1 MDIKGLFNQLIR
13 LYDRLNKKQ
22 KIVIIGGIVVV
33 ILFLSYF
40 VVFSINQRN
49 ENSNY
54 GVLFEG
60 LSPSDNALVIQ
71 HLQSNNIPYK
81 IPKEDTILVP
91 KDVVYE
97 QRIALSSNGIPKNSK
112 VGFEIFNEQ
121 SFGMTEFE
129 QQVKLIRAT
138 EGELSRTIES
148 LKPIEHA
155 TVRIAQPKDSVFV
168 SKEVLPT
175 ASVALEIRPNM
186 YLSPSQIDGIK
197 NLVASSVTKL
207 TKENVT
213 IVNQNG
219 EILGSDNESSATAN
233 AIDTQLKYKNNYEKI
248 LEDKILD
255 VLSPVVGGKSRVVA
269 KVTAEFDFSQKKST
283 QEVFDPNNVV
293 RSQQN
298 LEERRQGLKDPEIG
312 GVPGAVSNIGPVQGL
327 DSLNSKELYEK
338 NQTTTNYEI
347 SKTVSEIKGE
357 FGTLKRLSAAVVVDG
372 NYELVNEDGIEKMKY
387 IPISAEKMD
396 QINSLVKQAIGFSQT
411 RGDEVSVSN
420 FELNSVT
427 DNYKPKTALEKIVS
441 MLSPLMP
448 LLKYILVAII
458 IFIFYKKIIAPF
470 AERMLEVSDNT
481 EDDVESLLKIDDS
494 EEDNNKIRDMRKRI
508 EDQLGLGNFNED
520 EIKYDVLLEKIRT
533 MVSENPGE
541 VASLFQTLIH
551 DELGIEEINNKK
563 GE

>member
-1 MDIKGLFNQLIR
+1 MDIKGLFNQLLR
-13 LYDRLNKKQ
+13 LYERLNKRQ
-22 KIVIIGGIVVV
+22 RMVIIGGIVVV
-33 ILFLSYF
+33 VLFLSYF

-49 ENSNY
+49 EYSNY

-60 LSPSDNALVIQ
+60 LSPSDNTLVIQ

-97 QRIALSSNGIPKNSK
+97 QRITLSSNGIPKNSK

-148 LKPIEHA
+148 LKPIDHA
-155 TVRIAQPKDSVFV
+155 TVHIALPKDSVFV
-168 SKEVLPT
+168 SQEVLPT
-175 ASVALEIRPNM
+175 ASVVLDIRPNM

-197 NLVASSVTKL
+197 NLVSSAVSKL
-207 TKENVT
+207 TKENVA

-219 EILGSDNESSATAN
+219 ETLGSNDENTITAETIN
-233 AIDTQLKYKNNYEKI
+233 AQLKYKNNYEKI

-255 VLSPVVGGKSRVVA
+255 VLSPVVGGKDRVVA
-269 KVTAEFDFSQKKST
+269 KVTAEFDFSQKNST
-283 QEVFDPNNVV
+283 QEIFDPNNVV
-293 RSQQN
+293 RSEQN
-298 LEERRQGLKDPEIG
+298 LEERRQGAKEPEIG

-327 DSLNSKELYEK
+327 DSLDSKELYEK

-347 SKTVSEIKGE
+347 SKTISEIKGE
-357 FGTLKRLSAAVVVDG
+357 FGTLKRLSAAAVVDG
-372 NYELVNEDGIEKMKY
+372 NYELASENGTQKLLY
-387 IPISAEKMD
+387 IPISAEKMNE
-396 QINSLVKQAIGFSQT
+396 INNLVKQAIGFSQN

-420 FELNSVT
+420 FELNST
-427 DNYKPKTALEKIVS
+427 TGSYKPKTTLEKIVS
-441 MLSPLMP
+441 ILSPLIP
-448 LLKYILVAII
+448 LLKYIIVAII
-458 IFIFYKKIIAPF
+458 IFIFYKKIIVPF
-470 AERMLEVSDNT
+470 TERMLEVSDNV

-494 EEDNNKIRDMRKRI
+494 EEENNRVNDMRKKI
-508 EDQLGLGNFNED
+508 EDQLGLGSFNED
-520 EIKYDVLLEKIRT
+520 EIKYDVLLEKMKT
-533 MVSENPGE
+533 MVAENPSE

-551 DELGIEEINNKK
+551 DELGIEDISSKK
-563 GE
+563 GV

>member
-1 MDIKGLFNQLIR
+1 MDIKGLFNQLLR
-13 LYDRLNKKQ
+13 LYERLNKRQ
-22 KIVIIGGIVVV
+22 RMVIIGGIVVV
-33 ILFLSYF
+33 VLFLSYF

-49 ENSNY
+49 EYSNY

-60 LSPSDNALVIQ
+60 LSPSDNTLVIQ

-97 QRIALSSNGIPKNSK
+97 QRITLSSNGIPKNSK

-148 LKPIEHA
+148 LKPIDHA
-155 TVRIAQPKDSVFV
+155 TVHIALPKDSVFV
-168 SKEVLPT
+168 SQEVLPT
-175 ASVALEIRPNM
+175 ASVVLDIRPNM

-197 NLVASSVTKL
+197 NLVSSAVSKL
-207 TKENVT
+207 TKENVA

-219 EILGSDNESSATAN
+219 ETLGSNDENTITAETIN
-233 AIDTQLKYKNNYEKI
+233 TQLKYKNNYEKI

-255 VLSPVVGGKSRVVA
+255 VLSPVVGGKDRVVA
-269 KVTAEFDFSQKKST
+269 KVTAEFDFSQKNST
-283 QEVFDPNNVV
+283 QEIFDPNNVV
-293 RSQQN
+293 RSEQN
-298 LEERRQGLKDPEIG
+298 LEERRQGAKEPEIG

-327 DSLNSKELYEK
+327 DSLDSKELYEK

-347 SKTVSEIKGE
+347 SKTISEIKGE

-372 NYELVNEDGIEKMKY
+372 NYELANENGTQKLLY
-387 IPISAEKMD
+387 IPISAEKMNE
-396 QINSLVKQAIGFSQT
+396 INNLVKQAIGFSQN

-420 FELNSVT
+420 FELNST
-427 DNYKPKTALEKIVS
+427 TGSYKPKTTLEKIVS
-441 MLSPLMP
+441 ILSPLIP
-448 LLKYILVAII
+448 LLKYIIVAII
-458 IFIFYKKIIAPF
+458 IFIFYKKIIVPF
-470 AERMLEVSDNT
+470 TERMLEVSDNV

-494 EEDNNKIRDMRKRI
+494 EEENNRVNDMRKKI
-508 EDQLGLGNFNED
+508 EDQLGLGSFNED
-520 EIKYDVLLEKIRT
+520 EIKYDVLLEKMKT
-533 MVSENPGE
+533 MVAENPSE

-551 DELGIEEINNKK
+551 DELGIEDISSKK

>member
-13 LYDRLNKKQ
+13 LYERLNKRQ
-22 KIVIIGGIVVV
+22 KIVIIGGIVAVV
-33 ILFLSYF
+33 LFLSYF

-49 ENSNY
+49 ANSNY
-54 GVLFEG
+54 AVLFDG
-60 LSPSDNALVIQ
+60 LTPSDNALVIQ

-129 QQVKLIRAT
+129 QQVKLIRAI

-148 LKPIEHA
+148 LKPIERA
-155 TVRIAQPKDSVFV
+155 TVHIALPKDSVFV
-168 SKEVLPT
+168 SQEVLPT

-197 NLVASSVTKL
+197 NLVSSAISKL

-219 EILGSDNESSATAN
+219 EILGSDSEDVVNTTLIN
-233 AIDTQLKYKNNYEKI
+233 TQLKYKNNYEKI

-255 VLSPVVGGKSRVVA
+255 VLSPVVGGKNRVVA

-283 QEVFDPNNVV
+283 QELFDPNNVV

-298 LEERRQGLKDPEIG
+298 LEEKRQGLREPEIG

-327 DSLNSKELYEK
+327 DSLDSKELYEK

-347 SKTVSEIKGE
+347 SKTISEITGE

-372 NYELVNEDGIEKMKY
+372 NYELINEDGIEKMKY
-387 IPISAEKMD
+387 IPISAEKMNE
-396 QINSLVKQAIGFSQT
+396 INNLVKQAIGFSQN

-427 DNYKPKTALEKIVS
+427 NTYKPKSALEKMMS

-470 AERMLEVSDNT
+470 AERMLEVSDNV
-481 EDDVESLLKIDDS
+481 EDDVESLLKIDDD
-494 EEDNNKIRDMRKRI
+494 EEDSNKLNDMRKRI
-508 EDQLGLGNFNED
+508 EDQLGLGSFNED

-533 MVSENPGE
+533 MVSENPSE

-551 DELGIEEINNKK
+551 DELGIEEVNNKK

>member
-1 MDIKGLFNQLIR
+1 M
-13 LYDRLNKKQ
+13 
-22 KIVIIGGIVVV
+22 VIIGGIVVV
-33 ILFLSYF
+33 VLFLSYF

-49 ENSNY
+49 EYNNY

-60 LSPSDNALVIQ
+60 LSPSDNTLVIQ

-97 QRIALSSNGIPKNSK
+97 QRITLSSNGIPKNSK

-148 LKPIEHA
+148 LKPIDHA
-155 TVRIAQPKDSVFV
+155 TVHIALPKDSVFV
-168 SKEVLPT
+168 SQEVLPT
-175 ASVALEIRPNM
+175 ASVVLDIRPNM
-186 YLSPSQIDGIK
+186 YLSSSQIDGIK
-197 NLVASSVTKL
+197 NLVSSAVSKL
-207 TKENVT
+207 TKENVA

-219 EILGSDNESSATAN
+219 ETLGSNDENTITAETIN
-233 AIDTQLKYKNNYEKI
+233 TQLKYKNNYEKI

-255 VLSPVVGGKSRVVA
+255 VLSPVVGGKDRVVA
-269 KVTAEFDFSQKKST
+269 KVTAEFDFSQKNST
-283 QEVFDPNNVV
+283 QEIFDPNNVV
-293 RSQQN
+293 RSEQN
-298 LEERRQGLKDPEIG
+298 LEERRQGAKEPEIG

-327 DSLNSKELYEK
+327 DSLDSKELYEK

-347 SKTVSEIKGE
+347 SKTISEIKGE

-372 NYELVNEDGIEKMKY
+372 NYELVNENGTQKLSY
-387 IPISAEKMD
+387 IPISAEKMNE
-396 QINSLVKQAIGFSQT
+396 INNLVKQAIGFSQN

-420 FELNSVT
+420 FELNST
-427 DNYKPKTALEKIVS
+427 TGSYKPKTTLEKIVS
-441 MLSPLMP
+441 ILSPLIP
-448 LLKYILVAII
+448 LLKYIIVAII
-458 IFIFYKKIIAPF
+458 IFIFYKKIIVPF
-470 AERMLEVSDNT
+470 TERMLEVSDNV

-494 EEDNNKIRDMRKRI
+494 EEENNRVNDMRKKI
-508 EDQLGLGNFNED
+508 EDQLGLGSFNED
-520 EIKYDVLLEKIRT
+520 EIKYDVLLEKMKT
-533 MVSENPGE
+533 MVAENPSE

-551 DELGIEEINNKK
+551 DELGIEDISSKK

>member
-1 MDIKGLFNQLIR
+1 M
-13 LYDRLNKKQ
+13 
-22 KIVIIGGIVVV
+22 VIIGGIVVV
-33 ILFLSYF
+33 VLFLSYF

-49 ENSNY
+49 EYNNY

-60 LSPSDNALVIQ
+60 LSPSDNTLVIQ

-97 QRIALSSNGIPKNSK
+97 QRITLSSNGIPKNSK

-148 LKPIEHA
+148 LKPIDHA
-155 TVRIAQPKDSVFV
+155 TVHIALPKDSVFV
-168 SKEVLPT
+168 SQEVLPT
-175 ASVALEIRPNM
+175 ASVVLDIRPNM
-186 YLSPSQIDGIK
+186 YLSSSQIDGIK
-197 NLVASSVTKL
+197 NLVSSAVSKL
-207 TKENVT
+207 TKENVA

-219 EILGSDNESSATAN
+219 ETLGSNDENTITAETIN
-233 AIDTQLKYKNNYEKI
+233 TQLKYKNNYEKI

-255 VLSPVVGGKSRVVA
+255 VLSPVVGGKDRVVA
-269 KVTAEFDFSQKKST
+269 KVTAEFDFSQKNST
-283 QEVFDPNNVV
+283 QEIFDPNNVV
-293 RSQQN
+293 RSEQN
-298 LEERRQGLKDPEIG
+298 LEERRQGAKEPEIG

-327 DSLNSKELYEK
+327 DSLDSKELYEK

-347 SKTVSEIKGE
+347 SKTISEIKGE

-372 NYELVNEDGIEKMKY
+372 NYELVNENGTQKLSY
-387 IPISAEKMD
+387 IPISAEKMNE
-396 QINSLVKQAIGFSQT
+396 INNLVKQAIGFSQN

-420 FELNSVT
+420 FELNST
-427 DNYKPKTALEKIVS
+427 TGSYKPKTTLEKIVS
-441 MLSPLMP
+441 ILSPLIP
-448 LLKYILVAII
+448 LLKYIIVAII
-458 IFIFYKKIIAPF
+458 IFIFYKKIIVPF
-470 AERMLEVSDNT
+470 TERMLEVSDNV

-494 EEDNNKIRDMRKRI
+494 EEENNRVNDMRKKI
-508 EDQLGLGNFNED
+508 EDQLGLGSFNED
-520 EIKYDVLLEKIRT
+520 EIKYDVLLEKMKT
-533 MVSENPGE
+533 MVAENPSE

-551 DELGIEEINNKK
+551 DELGIEDISNKK

>member
-1 MDIKGLFNQLIR
+1 MDIKGLFNQLLR
-13 LYDRLNKKQ
+13 LYERLNKRQ
-22 KIVIIGGIVVV
+22 RMVIIGGIVVV
-33 ILFLSYF
+33 VLFLSYF

-49 ENSNY
+49 EYSNY

-60 LSPSDNALVIQ
+60 LSPSDNTLVIQ

-97 QRIALSSNGIPKNSK
+97 QRITLSSNGIPKNSK

-148 LKPIEHA
+148 LKPIDHA
-155 TVRIAQPKDSVFV
+155 TVHIALPKDSVFV
-168 SKEVLPT
+168 SQEVLPT
-175 ASVALEIRPNM
+175 ASVVLDIHPNM

-197 NLVASSVTKL
+197 NLVSSAVSKL
-207 TKENVT
+207 TKENVA

-219 EILGSDNESSATAN
+219 ETLGSNDENTITAETIN
-233 AIDTQLKYKNNYEKI
+233 TQLKYKNNYEKI

-255 VLSPVVGGKSRVVA
+255 VLSPVVGGKDRVVA
-269 KVTAEFDFSQKKST
+269 KVTAEFDFSQKNST
-283 QEVFDPNNVV
+283 QEIFDPNNVV
-293 RSQQN
+293 RSEQN
-298 LEERRQGLKDPEIG
+298 LEERRQGAKEPEIG

-327 DSLNSKELYEK
+327 DSLDSKELYEK

-347 SKTVSEIKGE
+347 SKTISEIKGE

-372 NYELVNEDGIEKMKY
+372 NYELASENGTQKLLY
-387 IPISAEKMD
+387 IPISAEKMNE
-396 QINSLVKQAIGFSQT
+396 INNLVKQAIGFSQN

-420 FELNSVT
+420 FELNST
-427 DNYKPKTALEKIVS
+427 TGSYKPKTTLEKIAS
-441 MLSPLMP
+441 ILSPLIP
-448 LLKYILVAII
+448 LLKYIIVAII
-458 IFIFYKKIIAPF
+458 IFIFYKKIIVPF
-470 AERMLEVSDNT
+470 TERMLEVSDNV

-494 EEDNNKIRDMRKRI
+494 EEENNRVNDMRKKI
-508 EDQLGLGNFNED
+508 EDQLGLGSFNED
-520 EIKYDVLLEKIRT
+520 EIKYDVLLEKMKT
-533 MVSENPGE
+533 MVAENPSE

-551 DELGIEEINNKK
+551 DELGIEDISSKK

>member
-1 MDIKGLFNQLIR
+1 M
-13 LYDRLNKKQ
+13 
-22 KIVIIGGIVVV
+22 VIIGGSVVV
-33 ILFLSYF
+33 VLFLSYF

-49 ENSNY
+49 EYNNY

-60 LSPSDNALVIQ
+60 LSPSDNTLVIH

-97 QRIALSSNGIPKNSK
+97 QRITLSSNGIPKNSK

-129 QQVKLIRAT
+129 QQVELIRAT

-148 LKPIEHA
+148 LKPIDHA
-155 TVRIAQPKDSVFV
+155 TVHIALPKDSVFV
-168 SKEVLPT
+168 SQEVLPT
-175 ASVALEIRPNM
+175 ASVVLDIRPNM

-197 NLVASSVTKL
+197 NLVSSAVSKL
-207 TKENVT
+207 TKENVA

-219 EILGSDNESSATAN
+219 ETLGSNDENTITAETIN
-233 AIDTQLKYKNNYEKI
+233 TQLKYKNNYEKI

-255 VLSPVVGGKSRVVA
+255 VLSPVVGGKDRVVA
-269 KVTAEFDFSQKKST
+269 KVTAEFDFSQKNST
-283 QEVFDPNNVV
+283 QEIFDPNNVV
-293 RSQQN
+293 RSEQN
-298 LEERRQGLKDPEIG
+298 LEERRQGAKEPEIG

-327 DSLNSKELYEK
+327 DSLDSKELYEK

-347 SKTVSEIKGE
+347 SKTISEIKGE

-372 NYELVNEDGIEKMKY
+372 NYELVNENGTQKLSY
-387 IPISAEKMD
+387 IPISAEKMNE
-396 QINSLVKQAIGFSQT
+396 INNLVKQAIGFSQN

-420 FELNSVT
+420 FELNST
-427 DNYKPKTALEKIVS
+427 TGSYKPKTTLEKIVS
-441 MLSPLMP
+441 ILSPLIP
-448 LLKYILVAII
+448 LLKYIIVAII
-458 IFIFYKKIIAPF
+458 IFIFYKKIIVPF
-470 AERMLEVSDNT
+470 TERMLEVSDNV

-494 EEDNNKIRDMRKRI
+494 EEENNRVNDMRKKI
-508 EDQLGLGNFNED
+508 EDQLGLGSFNED
-520 EIKYDVLLEKIRT
+520 EIKYDVLLEKMKT
-533 MVSENPGE
+533 MVAENPSE

-551 DELGIEEINNKK
+551 DELGIEDISSKK

>member
-13 LYDRLNKKQ
+13 LYERLNKRQ

-33 ILFLSYF
+33 VLFLSYF

-54 GVLFEG
+54 GVLFDG
-60 LSPSDNALVIQ
+60 LTPSDNALVIQ

-129 QQVKLIRAT
+129 QQVRLLRAT

-148 LKPIEHA
+148 LKPIERA
-155 TVRIAQPKDSVFV
+155 TVHIALPKDSVFV
-168 SKEVLPT
+168 SQEVLPT

-197 NLVASSVTKL
+197 NLVSSAVSKL

-219 EILGSDNESSATAN
+219 ETLGSDNENVVNTTMIN
-233 AIDTQLKYKNNYEKI
+233 TQLKYKNNYEKI

-255 VLSPVVGGKSRVVA
+255 VLSPVVGGKNRVVA

-283 QEVFDPNNVV
+283 QELFDPNNVV

-298 LEERRQGLKDPEIG
+298 LEERRQGLREPEIG

-327 DSLNSKELYEK
+327 DSLDSKELYEK

-372 NYELVNEDGIEKMKY
+372 SYELINEDGIERMKY
-387 IPISAEKMD
+387 IPISTEKMNE
-396 QINSLVKQAIGFSQT
+396 INNLVKQAIGFSQT

-420 FELNSVT
+420 FELNST
-427 DNYKPKTALEKIVS
+427 TNTYKPKTALEKIIS
-441 MLSPLMP
+441 MLNPLMP

-470 AERMLEVSDNT
+470 AERML
-481 EDDVESLLKIDDS
+481 
-494 EEDNNKIRDMRKRI
+494 
-508 EDQLGLGNFNED
+508 
-520 EIKYDVLLEKIRT
+520 
-533 MVSENPGE
+533 
-541 VASLFQTLIH
+541 
-551 DELGIEEINNKK
+551 
-563 GE
+563 

>member
-1 MDIKGLFNQLIR
+1 MDIKGLFNQFLR
-13 LYDRLNKKQ
+13 LYERLNKRQ
-22 KIVIIGGIVVV
+22 RIVIIGGIVVV
-33 ILFLSYF
+33 VLFLSYF

-49 ENSNY
+49 ENNNY
-54 GVLFEG
+54 DVLFEG

-148 LKPIEHA
+148 LKPIDHA
-155 TVRIAQPKDSVFV
+155 TVHIALPKDSVFV
-168 SKEVLPT
+168 SQEVLPT
-175 ASVALEIRPNM
+175 ASVVLNIRPNM
-186 YLSPSQIDGIK
+186 YLSASQIDGIK
-197 NLVASSVTKL
+197 NLVSSAVSKL

-219 EILGSDNESSATAN
+219 ETLGSNDENTITSE
-233 AIDTQLKYKNNYEKI
+233 AINTQLKYKNNYEKI

-255 VLSPVVGGKSRVVA
+255 VLSLVVGGKDRVVA
-269 KVTAEFDFSQKKST
+269 KVTAEFDFSQKNST
-283 QEVFDPNNVV
+283 QEIFDPNNVV
-293 RSQQN
+293 RSEQN
-298 LEERRQGLKDPEIG
+298 LEERRQGGKEPEIG

-327 DSLNSKELYEK
+327 DSIESRELYEK

-347 SKTVSEIKGE
+347 SKTISQIKGE

-372 NYELVNEDGIEKMKY
+372 DYELVNENGTQKLSY
-387 IPISAEKMD
+387 IPISAEKMSE
-396 QINSLVKQAIGFSQT
+396 ISNLVKQAIGFSET

-420 FELNSVT
+420 FKLNSAT
-427 DNYKPKTALEKIVS
+427 DSYKPKTTLEKLAAT
-441 MLSPLMP
+441 LSPFIP

-470 AERMLEVSDNT
+470 AERMLDVSDNV

-494 EEDNNKIRDMRKRI
+494 EEESNRINDMRKKI

-520 EIKYDVLLEKIRT
+520 EIKYDVLLEKMKT
-533 MVSENPGE
+533 MVAENPSE
-541 VASLFQTLIH
+541 VANLFQTLIH
-551 DELGIEEINNKK
+551 DELGIEEISSKK